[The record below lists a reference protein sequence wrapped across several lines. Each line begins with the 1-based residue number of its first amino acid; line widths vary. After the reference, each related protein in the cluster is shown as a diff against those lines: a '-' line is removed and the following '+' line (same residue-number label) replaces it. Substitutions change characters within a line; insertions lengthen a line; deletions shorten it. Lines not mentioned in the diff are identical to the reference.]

1 MSSAAA
7 RLGLSALPWGLPSTL
22 LEHFDPSIF
31 PTKVV
36 ARRGA
41 PAKYAEA
48 ADHWRL
54 NPGSPAATLE
64 DALACLVWAYMATV
78 DSKPLDDESSA
89 AVVAK
94 LAELQPQFRDLNA
107 SVQPLAQLWLRVEL
121 PLILLRSLP
130 RKSPEAEVQSRQIA
144 DELAAAWPAWMDGEG
159 LPRCTVVPHAWALLA
174 SWLRCAW
181 LWRDLELPGWND
193 NLFEQF
199 DLLLQQS
206 LRLLRSDGS
215 VLFEP
220 PGGVRPSREF
230 IAAAVEF
237 VGRAETQWFA
247 ACAGVF
253 PERQVSPKAKQAIP
267 LISDY
272 ADASGLAILR
282 SEWGGNAVQAGLA
295 FHGKDCR
302 CELSTGKQ
310 TFVSGSWRFE
320 VKLNG
325 ELCPPQGPWR
335 EVVWF
340 SDEEVDYLE
349 IEIDLTDEWRVQRQL
364 LLYRP
369 EKLFFLA
376 DAVLGEGPGEMEYRG
391 FLPLQQGVSYVP
403 AADSHD
409 GRIADSRS
417 LATVLP
423 LALPEW
429 RASAS
434 AGSLETDGSSLIGS
448 IRGQGRGLYMPLVV
462 ACNRPHQRQ
471 PFTWRRLT
479 VAEWLHPVSSDVA
492 CGYRTQ
498 FGRNQLLF
506 YRSLAPAANRTVLG
520 QNVACDFL
528 AAEFKADGTARP
540 IVRIET

>member
-1 MSSAAA
+1 MVD
-7 RLGLSALPWGLPSTL
+7 RL
-22 LEHFDPSIF
+22 DPSVF
-31 PTKVV
+31 PTRGV
-36 ARRGA
+36 ARRGTPSKCA
-41 PAKYAEA
+41 DA
-48 ADHWRL
+48 ATHWRL
-54 NPGSPAATLE
+54 NPGSPAALLE
-64 DALACLVWAYMATV
+64 DSLACLTWAYTATSTPAV
-78 DSKPLDDESSA
+78 LDEETRA
-89 AVVAK
+89 AIVAK
-94 LAELQPQFRDLNA
+94 LAELQPDFRELNA
-107 SVQPLAQLWLRVEL
+107 STQPLAQFWLRVEL
-121 PLILLRSLP
+121 PLVLLQGAP
-130 RKSPEAEVQSRQIA
+130 RTAPETATEAKRIG
-144 DELAAAWPAWMDGEG
+144 DELAAAWPAWIDGEG
-159 LPRCTVVPHAWALLA
+159 LPRSTVIPHAWALLA

-181 LWRDLELPGWND
+181 LWRELELPGWND

-199 DLLLQQS
+199 DTFLQQS
-206 LRLLRSDGS
+206 LRLLRLDGS

-220 PGGVRPSREF
+220 TTGVRPSREF

-253 PERQVSPKAKQAIP
+253 PERQVTSKAKLAIP
-267 LISDY
+267 VISDY
-272 ADASGLAILR
+272 ADASGLAVLR
-282 SEWGGNAVQAGLA
+282 SEWGANAVQAGLA
-295 FHGKDCR
+295 FHGADCR
-302 CELSTGKQ
+302 CELSTGKR

-320 VKLNG
+320 VKLDG
-325 ELCPPQGPWR
+325 ETRPPQGPWR

-349 IEIDLTDEWRVQRQL
+349 IEIDLTDEWRVQRQI

-376 DAVLGEGPGEMEYRG
+376 DAVLGEAPGEIEYRG
-391 FLPLQQGVSYVP
+391 FLPLRDGVSFAP
-403 AADSHD
+403 AQETHD
-409 GRIADSRS
+409 GRIADSKS

-429 RASAS
+429 RASAA
-434 AGSLETDGSSLIGS
+434 AGALETDGESLIGS
-448 IRGQGRGLYMPLVV
+448 IRGQGRGLYMPLVI
-462 ACNRPHQRQ
+462 ACHRSHLRQ

-479 VAEWLHPVSSDVA
+479 VAEWLQPVPSNVA

-506 YRSLAPAANRTVLG
+506 YRTLMPAANRTVLG

-528 AAEFKADGTARP
+528 AAEFKADGNARP